1 MRRSFAVFGFVL
13 AVAAGPA
20 AAQERAMFQDVTV
33 AAAENGEGFVS
44 FSRLSPDVMMM
55 EPGEQ
60 VSLNALGL
68 VAELDRITPYEMGA
82 RAWVGRIE
90 GGGLESRVILTE
102 SNGFTFGSISTPDGV
117 WNIVPTPDGR
127 HRIFQHPAGAVE
139 GPFGESL
146 IPPADLVAQYERENR
161 VPFANAAP
169 PIESDHIG
177 VGSLGTIDIMVV
189 YTQSMVDLWGPAVS
203 SRVQY
208 LMAVL
213 DQALIDSDTGLRAR
227 LVHLDQVAASETASN
242 SSTLAD
248 LQAGAGTGAA
258 GPNGQDF
265 SALLAI
271 RNAKG
276 ADLVA
281 MLRHF
286 RSPSHVSCGIAYLL
300 GGAAG
305 GNVGNRTITTG
316 SAPLGVSVNSDWIDV
331 NWSGS
336 GGYSFCS
343 DATFAHE
350 VGHNMGSAHNYAD
363 ANSEGVLTYSY
374 GWRVDGVF
382 RTIMAYPSGSGEP
395 RVNYF
400 SNPDVM
406 ACPPGSASCGSTVPD
421 GSGRTA
427 DVARSMREQGLNVQH
442 FRAEAPRVVS
452 SVLPLTR
459 SVMTNTD
466 ATAFVTVINPAAG
479 GNTATGCGLR
489 IAGAGAGFNYQTTN
503 PDTNAVT
510 GTANTPVDIPSGGSQ
525 SFVISMN
532 SASVFTNDSQ
542 HQVPTVFDERNLF
555 VEAFCGNRRSAEYTF
570 GVNSF
575 TFSASASAV
584 PDVIALAATLAAN
597 PGFVVVPTDGNMVG
611 VFSVAVTNIGAP
623 AMITAAPS
631 VLAQGLAIQDLEIC
645 QTDPNTGACTTARLS
660 SVAVALGTNDT
671 ATFGVFVRGNGG
683 AIPNLPASNRVFVRF
698 FEGSTE
704 RGATSVAVRTP

>member
-117 WNIVPTPDGR
+117 WHVIPTPQGGHQILR
-127 HRIFQHPAGAVE
+127 HVPGAME
-139 GPFGESL
+139 GLLEEPL
-146 IPPADLVAQYERENR
+146 VPPAELVAQYERENR
-161 VPFANAAP
+161 VPFANARP
-169 PIESDHIG
+169 RMDSDHIA
-177 VGSLGTIDIMVV
+177 VGSLGTIDVMVV

-286 RSPSHVSCGIAYLL
+286 RASSHVSCGVAYVNGSGSGVLT
-300 GGAAG
+300 
-305 GNVGNRTITTG
+305 VG
-316 SAPLGVSVNSDWIDV
+316 SAPWGVSVNSDWVDV
-331 NWSGS
+331 DWPGT

-350 VGHNMGSAHNYAD
+350 LGHNMGQAHNYAD
-363 ANSEGVLTYSY
+363 AGVAGVQTHSY
-374 GWRVDGVF
+374 GWRVDGSF
-382 RTIMAYPSGSGEP
+382 RTIMAYASGANEP

-400 SNPDVM
+400 SNPDIVD
-406 ACPPGSASCGSTVPD
+406 CPPSNSASCGSTVPD
-421 GSGRTA
+421 AGRTA

-442 FRAEAPRVVS
+442 FRAEVARVVS

-510 GTANTPVDIPSGGSQ
+510 GTPNTPVDIPSGGSQ

-532 SASVFTNDSQ
+532 SADVFTDDSQ
-542 HQVPTVFDERNLF
+542 HQIPTVFDERNLF
-555 VEAFCGNRRSAEYTF
+555 VEAFCTNRRSAEYTF

-575 TFSASASAV
+575 TFSASSSAV
-584 PDVIALAATLAAN
+584 PDVIALAATLSAN

-671 ATFGVFVRGNGG
+671 ATFGIFVRGNGG